1 MDIINSHEAA
11 ILKEKIEAVLTDL
24 EAVVQEA
31 IDTGGRVRISLYDP
45 DEDSSR
51 AWIVMGRDFGKL
63 SLDVNIEWRYEC

>member
-1 MDIINSHEAA
+1 
-11 ILKEKIEAVLTDL
+11 
-24 EAVVQEA
+24 VVQEA